1 MVCATV
7 LPKALGAI
15 HTDDLKDLNNTRRGA
30 PCIMPGE
37 LIFIPCLSSLWKAF
51 KTKVM
56 SVAASWPL
64 QRYMQQQDC

>member
-30 PCIMPGE
+30 RCIMPWRTY
-37 LIFIPCLSSLWKAF
+37 LHSLP
-51 KTKVM
+51 VQ
-56 SVAASWPL
+56 PL
-64 QRYMQQQDC
+64 EGI